1 MKFVSASQTSY
12 NAPKAVKKSR
22 RVQVDTRPSVKG
34 HGLNGPR
41 GLNPSRNEPV
51 PRRAPT
57 CHLCGKVG

>member
-1 MKFVSASQTSY
+1 
-12 NAPKAVKKSR
+12 
-22 RVQVDTRPSVKG
+22 VDTRPSVKG